1 MSAQRTSS
9 RFESTSRPSRPEYM
23 HTSNAVALE
32 YEEEQTFGVVAGR
45 RRASAIETLPRQ
57 VIVAARILVAIA
69 AAIALVCCVRVAL
82 TAASVSTSLESSAMS
97 AQIETARSTG
107 NDLEVQQSQL
117 SNSMH
122 VRLAASSLGMAA
134 PAETAAV
141 VLTPDIVVT
150 DETGALSLSGSLAAI
165 ASQG

>member
-1 MSAQRTSS
+1 MSAQRASS
-9 RFESTSRPSRPEYM
+9 RFERTSRPSRPGYM

-45 RRASAIETLPRQ
+45 QRASAIETLPRQ
-57 VIVAARILVAIA
+57 VIVVAQAIVA
-69 AAIALVCCVRVAL
+69 AAVVLALVCCVRVAL
-82 TAASVSTSLESSAMS
+82 TAASVGTSLESSTIS

-122 VRLAASSLGMAA
+122 VRLAAASLGMAA
-134 PAETAAV
+134 PGETAV
-141 VLTPDIVVT
+141 VTLSPDVVVT
-150 DETGALSLSGSLAAI
+150 DESGALSLSGSLAAI